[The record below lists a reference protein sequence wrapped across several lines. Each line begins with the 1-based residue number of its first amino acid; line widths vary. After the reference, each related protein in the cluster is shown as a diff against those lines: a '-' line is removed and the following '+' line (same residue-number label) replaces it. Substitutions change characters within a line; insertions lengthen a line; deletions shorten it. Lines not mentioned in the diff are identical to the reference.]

1 MLTILLLASA
11 PIAVAVIVAIG
22 IRLINLPPL
31 ARLGTPASWL
41 TVVAGGV
48 PAVAMA
54 ALVWLP
60 FVIPPLGFFDLDIR
74 AMAPLLL
81 GIAAVVLL
89 AVPPASRRRGAV
101 AQISRRTIMSFVAPR
116 WIITAMAVTAI
127 ITILSVAAGNASK
140 LDDQGRFTT
149 YTISLGTTGTE
160 MGTGI
165 YGWHYSVPALTGVVA
180 LLLVT
185 AGAWA
190 LIPRPAWSE
199 DPQQDAATRRLRAAN
214 IGRATCG
221 ALLIHLSVVLRSLGG
236 TASLLGSTT
245 TTELGAVSVTPP
257 FAALGPT
264 LDWSGV
270 LALVAG
276 LTMWIVIALTAI
288 PSPVRQPAA
297 VTASAS

>member
-31 ARLGTPASWL
+31 PRLGAPASWL
-41 TVVAGGV
+41 AVVAGGV

-60 FVIPPLGFFDLDIR
+60 FVIPPLGIFDLDFR
-74 AMAPLLL
+74 SMAPLLL
-81 GIAAVVLL
+81 GVAAVVLL

-101 AQISRRTIMSFVAPR
+101 AQISRRTIMSFVSPR
-116 WIITAMAVTAI
+116 WIVTALAVTAI

-149 YTISLGTTGTE
+149 YTISIGTTGTE

-180 LLLVT
+180 LLVVT

-214 IGRATCG
+214 IGRAACG

-257 FAALGPT
+257 FSALGPT
-264 LDWSGV
+264 LDWCGV

-297 VTASAS
+297 VTTSAS